1 MTFPG
6 GVRAK
11 GTRIAGAGAIIR
23 ARACG
28 TGDAKARLPSLDS
41 ASENKGVN
49 TSTYVGLSPRIR
61 LVPIDG
67 RNVRKQDGA
76 ISFGNGATSKNSPIT
91 GNIPG
96 VVGSRVGV
104 HLDTIDVNLEI
115 STVIIRVR
123 ALPIAKGLV

>member
-1 MTFPG
+1 
-6 GVRAK
+6 
-11 GTRIAGAGAIIR
+11 
-23 ARACG
+23 
-28 TGDAKARLPSLDS
+28 LPSLDS

-49 TSTYVGLSPRIR
+49 TSTYVGLLVPII
-61 LVPIDG
+61 VPIDG

>member
-6 GVRAK
+6 SVGAK

-41 ASENKGVN
+41 ASENNGVN
-49 TSTYVGLSPRIR
+49 TSTYVGLGLS
-61 LVPIDG
+61 VPIAG
-67 RNVRKQDGA
+67 RNVRKHDGA

-96 VVGSRVGV
+96 VVSSRVGV

-115 STVIIRVR
+115 STVILRVR

>member
-6 GVRAK
+6 SVGAK
-11 GTRIAGAGAIIR
+11 GTRIADAGAIIR

-91 GNIPG
+91 RNFPG
-96 VVGSRVGV
+96 ERSRVGV
-104 HLDTIDVNLEI
+104 HLNSVDVNPEI
-115 STVIIRVR
+115 PAVIGVR
-123 ALPIAKGLV
+123 ALPIAERLV